1 MPEGGGKGSEADDA
15 ELMSSIQRLLLA
27 AQTRNERERRLP
39 LDDASNAHPRAPRAE
54 RRGVG
59 DSADSGGEGA
69 SARPLSGDKG
79 SRPRGRADGLRSSL
93 QHASGPGSPPGAKPI
108 AKTARAQSVG
118 AAAASSLQHASGPGS
133 PPGAKPIAKTARAQ
147 SVGAAAAAAHGTH
160 TREAGR
166 SITGEDE
173 ELASAAEVEALKA
186 QIRRIQQHHEVE
198 MREAHQMVVQAQG
211 QQAQPAGSRTPS
223 SAVMIPRGTGRP
235 GGGVAPPPWGYGG
248 GVRSKS
254 VGAVGTTGRLL
265 VAPSETRSPT
275 FIQQQ
280 WMGAELG
287 VPKTPASACSA
298 GKIALAASPAATERG
313 SWEQPRH
320 TSSSPPVD
328 ARASADAAAIAAQGA
343 AAAAVKIWQ
352 MTYALSSPS
361 TPLSPSAQ
369 RTELRASPG
378 SLNAQGWAS
387 ASPAGLVE
395 QGLPQHASAE
405 GGESGTVSP
414 LPDAPQAG
422 APAEGT
428 PQTRAAVEAT
438 GGTADTTVDTPV
450 LAKGR
455 RVTLGAGAGGG
466 PGLALPVPVFVQ
478 EGRTGGS
485 PGGGGDEC
493 NEEFVARG
501 GEKAVVVYSE
511 PGCAGGEEGDAAVV
525 AGAAGAEKAVRK
537 MRQLMMPH
545 AVASKVLPRS
555 QPPPGEAASGC
566 VMTHLDARSCD

>member
-118 AAAASSLQHASGPGS
+118 AS
-133 PPGAKPIAKTARAQ
+133 
-147 SVGAAAAAAHGTH
+147 AAAAHGTH

>member
-79 SRPRGRADGLRSSL
+79 SRPRGRADGLR
-93 QHASGPGSPPGAKPI
+93 
-108 AKTARAQSVG
+108 
-118 AAAASSLQHASGPGS
+118 SSLQHASGPGS

-455 RVTLGAGAGGG
+455 RATLGAGAGGG